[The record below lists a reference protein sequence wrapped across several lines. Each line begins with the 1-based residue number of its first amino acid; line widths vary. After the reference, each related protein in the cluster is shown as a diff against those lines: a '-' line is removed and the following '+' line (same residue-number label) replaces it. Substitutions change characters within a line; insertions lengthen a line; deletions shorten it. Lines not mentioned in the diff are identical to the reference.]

1 MRFRAAVLNK
11 VNEPMTV
18 DTLEMAALA
27 PADVLVRIKA
37 SGLCHTDLEVIQ
49 GSLAYPLPIVLG
61 HEGAGIVEAVGSD
74 VTQVKPGD
82 HVILSWNPHCGHCF
96 YCERDLPILC
106 EPFSRNQP
114 NGLLLDGKSRMSR
127 GGEQVHHYSVTST
140 HAEYTVVPESG
151 AIPVPKDI
159 PFDRACIIGC
169 GVMTGVGAAVRKAKV
184 AAGSNVVVIGCGAVG
199 LNVLQGAKL
208 VDAGQIIA
216 VDIGKARLDRALQFG
231 ATHAVDA
238 SSGDM
243 LDQIRALT
251 AGRGADYV
259 FEAAGNKNT
268 FRLAVEAVRPGG
280 DVVWLGKV
288 NVNEEV
294 SFRWGSLMGERRI
307 VRSSYGDARPRR
319 DFPWIVREY
328 LKGRLKLDELITKHI
343 RLEDINDGFASLA
356 RGEGIRTVVMFD

>member
-1 MRFRAAVLNK
+1 VKFTAAVLNK
-11 VNEPMTV
+11 VHEPMTL

-27 PADVLVRIKA
+27 PGDVLVRIKA

-61 HEGAGIVEAVGSD
+61 HEGAGIVEAVGGE

-114 NGLLLDGKSRMSR
+114 KGMLLDGKSRMSR
-127 GGEQVHHYSVTST
+127 DGEQVHHYSVTST

-151 AIPVPKDI
+151 AIAVPKDI

-169 GVMTGVGAAVRKAKV
+169 GVMTGIGAAVRKARV

-208 VDAGQIIA
+208 VGAGEIIA
-216 VDIGKARLDRALQFG
+216 VDVGKARLDRAMLFG
-231 ATHAVDA
+231 ATHAVDG
-238 SSGDM
+238 SSGDA

-328 LKGRLKLDELITKHI
+328 LEGQLKLDELITKRI
-343 RLEDINDGFASLA
+343 RLEDINDGFSSLA

>member
-1 MRFRAAVLNK
+1 VRFKAAVLNK
-11 VNEPMTV
+11 INEPMTL

-27 PADVLVRIKA
+27 PADVLVKIKA

-61 HEGAGIVEAVGSD
+61 HEGAGIVEAVGAD
-74 VTQVKPGD
+74 VTQVNPGD
-82 HVILSWNPHCGHCF
+82 HVILSWNPQCGHCF
-96 YCERDLPILC
+96 YCERGLPILC
-106 EPFSRNQP
+106 EPFSQNQP
-114 NGLLLDGKSRMSR
+114 KGLLLDGKSRMSR
-127 GGEQVHHYSVTST
+127 SGKQVHHYSVTST

-169 GVMTGVGAAVRKAKV
+169 GVMTGVGAAVRKARI

-208 VDAGQIIA
+208 VGAGQIIA
-216 VDIGKARLDRALQFG
+216 VDVGKAKLDRALQFG
-231 ATHAVDA
+231 ATHAVDG
-238 SSGDM
+238 SSGDA
-243 LDQIRALT
+243 LDQIRALA

-259 FEAAGNKNT
+259 FEAAGTKNT

-288 NVNEEV
+288 NVNDEV

-307 VRSSYGDARPRR
+307 VRSSYGNARPRR
-319 DFPWIVREY
+319 DFPWLVREY
-328 LKGRLKLDELITKHI
+328 LGGRLKLDELITKRI

-356 RGEGIRTVVMFD
+356 RGEGIRTVVIFD